1 MFPFGSNCEFYDK
14 SRSSAY
20 PTGPGALH
28 EFMNYGFLSFPPSN
42 VGTDSLPSTALFN
55 PSSYSMDR
63 TDHST
68 PINQLRSPTTLGLSG
83 TDPVYPATLHHQQP
97 FPQTSGNPTNSK
109 QPTGDSFPP
118 HLMGV
123 NSGYDN
129 VSALRGFNQIEP
141 WSLTPSVDQGAGSRG
156 DDLHYKT
163 TFRSC
168 ALRELTMNGV
178 GSDSANSSDG
188 GFVSC
193 GPNLSGTNF
202 RGVSILGSMGNGFLG
217 SNEECDDEYH
227 LGPAPLLEANSL
239 SHTGRPGRGYRSM
252 ATNHSNET
260 NSQKVRSTANRVSK
274 DGSELRCK
282 RRRSGLSG
290 TIGFGQ
296 ESCEHGS
303 RFTMD
308 DVQHDNTRPTQ
319 TGSAE
324 FADPSK
330 ISPFGVEEARRG
342 KHPVPNEFTNTR
354 FGGKSGKLS
363 DGSIPFL
370 SGLDYGS
377 PSAQSKQAL
386 TAAVAG
392 QWRPQCS
399 GQIQLWQFLL
409 ELLSDSRNIA
419 CITWEGTNGEFKLV
433 DPDEVARRWGERK
446 SKPNMNYDKL
456 SRALRYYYDKNI
468 MSKINGKRYAY
479 KFDFTGL
486 AQAMQPPT
494 CGSPP
499 GSDTLGCSGSHALSS
514 LLLPSVGQT
523 RLSCQSPHS
532 NLSPVLTGSSYS
544 ALFIPNQLSA
554 IAPQSRFPNATSA
567 NSVKESQ
574 ANLLSYPSWSQA
586 HLNSYAQNP
595 YFNPSSSNAMGY
607 RSSTRVEPSFPNAP
621 TDLFP
626 DLRNQSS
633 AIKSSGTHNYSP
645 SAQPGS
651 AVYPQDFLQS
661 ARMAA
666 AAACLIS
673 PLHNTSSN
681 NGVGCSPSYFQSGTH
696 GSYTSHQLRL
706 SSVSPCSPDRVPE
719 IDQQKFPKRA
729 FPESQVCHSS
739 VESVNFVNNKVNS
752 SIPKYVPHASSS
764 HLIRSTDNSSGV
776 ATTFH
781 DIDKNP
787 DHSTVHRAG
796 SESTES
802 TSNLSMHFSQS
813 TTSPSLWTNTQP
825 VGSDPLGS
833 VVSKVNSERL
843 HVTKLDV
850 MAQTDSNGASF
861 INSASS
867 TGGQPWL
874 PSQLLSYNVA
884 NLAKATLE
892 MGEFCAEMHT

>member
-1 MFPFGSNCEFYDK
+1 MFPFGPSCELYDK
-14 SRSSAY
+14 SRSTSY

-28 EFMNYGFLSFPPSN
+28 EFMNYGLLSFPPSN
-42 VGTDSLPSTALFN
+42 AGVDSLPPSALFN
-55 PSSYSMDR
+55 PSSYSVDR
-63 TDHST
+63 VDHSIPT
-68 PINQLRSPTTLGLSG
+68 NHLRSTTTMGMSG
-83 TDPVYPATLHHQQP
+83 ADSAYPSTLHQQQS
-97 FPQTSGNPTNSK
+97 FPQTSGNQTNSK
-109 QPTGDSFPP
+109 QLTGDPFSP
-118 HLMGV
+118 HFMGV
-123 NSGYDN
+123 NNGYDN
-129 VSALRGFNQIEP
+129 VSALRGFNQSEP
-141 WSLTPSVDQGAGSRG
+141 WSLTPSLDQSAGNRG
-156 DDLHYKT
+156 EDLPYKA

-178 GSDSANSSDG
+178 GSDSANSSDA
-188 GFVSC
+188 GFVSS
-193 GPNLSGTNF
+193 GPHLSGTNF
-202 RGVSILGSMGNGFLG
+202 RGVGIFGSMGSGFLG
-217 SNEECDDEYH
+217 SNEGCEDEYH
-227 LGPAPLLEANSL
+227 LGPAPLLETNSL

-252 ATNHSNET
+252 TTSHSNET
-260 NSQKVRSTANRVSK
+260 NSPKVRSTSNRVSK
-274 DGSELRCK
+274 DVGELRCK

-296 ESCEHGS
+296 ESCEHVS

-308 DVQHDNTRPTQ
+308 NVQHDSTRSIQ
-319 TGSAE
+319 TESAE

-330 ISPFGVEEARRG
+330 ISPYGVGETRRG
-342 KHPVPNEFTNTR
+342 KHPVPSEFISTR

-370 SGLDYGS
+370 SGLEYGS

-386 TAAVAG
+386 AAAVTG

-499 GSDTLGCSGSHALSS
+499 GSETLGCSGSHALSS
-514 LLLPSVGQT
+514 LLLPSAGQT
-523 RLSCQSPHS
+523 RLTCPSPHS

-544 ALFIPNQLSA
+544 ALFMPNQLS
-554 IAPQSRFPNATSA
+554 IITPHSRLSNTTSV
-567 NSVKESQ
+567 NSAKE
-574 ANLLSYPSWSQA
+574 SQA
-586 HLNSYAQNP
+586 HLNSYAHSP
-595 YFNPSSSNAMGY
+595 YLNPSSSNAMGY
-607 RSSTRVEPSFPNAP
+607 RSSTRAEPSFPNAP

-633 AIKSSGTHNYSP
+633 ITKSSGTHNYSTP
-645 SAQPGS
+645 TQSESA
-651 AVYPQDFLQS
+651 AYPQDFLQS

-673 PLHNTSSN
+673 PLHNSSGN
-681 NGVGCSPSYFQSGTH
+681 NGVGCSPSYFQSGPH
-696 GSYTSHQLRL
+696 GSYTSHQLHL
-706 SSVSPCSPDRVPE
+706 SSISPCSPDRVPE
-719 IDQQKFPKRA
+719 IDQQKFTKRA
-729 FPESQVCHSS
+729 FSESQIFNSS
-739 VESVNFVNNKVNS
+739 MESVGFVNNKVNS
-752 SIPKYVPHASSS
+752 SIPKYVPEASSP
-764 HLIRSTDNSSGV
+764 HLLRTTDSSNGG
-776 ATTFH
+776 ATAFH
-781 DIDKNP
+781 DMDKNA
-787 DHSTVHRAG
+787 DQTTAHRAG

-802 TSNLSMHFSQS
+802 TSNLSMHFNQS

-825 VGSDPLGS
+825 VGSDQLNS
-833 VVSKVNSERL
+833 VVSKINSDRL
-843 HVTKLDV
+843 HVTKLDL
-850 MAQTDSNGASF
+850 MARTDPNVASL

-867 TGGQPWL
+867 AGGQPWL
-874 PSQLLSYNVA
+874 PGQLLSYNVA
-884 NLAKATLE
+884 NLAKTTLE
-892 MGEFCAEMHT
+892 MGEFCAEMQTQN